1 MGQFHMEFSEEDVK
15 ENCRGIYC
23 GYKLKIF
30 KIKPGCYC
38 VVVVVFPIS
47 IILSSL

>member
-23 GYKLKIF
+23 GYKLKIL
-30 KIKPGCYC
+30 KIKPVCYC
-38 VVVVVFPIS
+38 VVVVP
-47 IILSSL
+47 